1 MIWHL
6 KDSLNLSISAYD
18 IAPEG
23 QPELADI
30 SHDMPPETP
39 VFYNKPDDERESPGD
54 TRLVLLT
61 DFPFLSGDPRSDISR
76 LRSTTSS

>member
-1 MIWHL
+1 M
-6 KDSLNLSISAYD
+6 SISAYD

-39 VFYNKPDDERESPGD
+39 VFYNSKPDDERERVPETPGWFYLP
-54 TRLVLLT
+54 TFHFCLVILGQT
-61 DFPFLSGDPRSDISR
+61 
-76 LRSTTSS
+76 